1 MIFSLFC
8 QMMLVLSDLKYP
20 LGLEGTYSYKEIK
33 ITILCQALI
42 SYLLHH
48 KSKETFS
55 LQNRYT
61 IKSIAKHLPHPGQRG
76 IQMLK

>member
-1 MIFSLFC
+1 MILSLFC

-20 LGLEGTYSYKEIK
+20 LGLEGTRDKETK

-48 KSKETFS
+48 KSKEMFS

-61 IKSIAKHLPHPGQRG
+61 IKAIAKHLPHAGQRG